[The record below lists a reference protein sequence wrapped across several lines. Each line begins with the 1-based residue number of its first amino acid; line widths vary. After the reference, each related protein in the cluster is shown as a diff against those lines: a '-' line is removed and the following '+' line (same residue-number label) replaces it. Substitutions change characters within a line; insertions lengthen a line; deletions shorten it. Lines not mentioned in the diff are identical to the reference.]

1 MPNRNKIGCIIQSRL
16 GSTRLPGKVMMKV
29 DDKHTLIHHLLNQ
42 LHQSKYCKNLVVAT
56 TSLSTD
62 DKLVEF
68 LKNLK
73 INFFRGSS
81 NDCLDRYYHCA
92 KKFNFSTIIRI
103 TSDNPLIDP
112 TLLDNA
118 VNTFLSDSYDY
129 LSNCNPRTFPY
140 GTEIEIFSFKALE
153 RSWNEALKESEREH
167 VTPYFYNN
175 PKKFKIFSIKNSE
188 NLSHLR
194 WTIDVI
200 DDLILV
206 QKIIKK
212 IKKSPILMSDIINL
226 YKKEPELFKNKK

>member
-175 PKKFKIFSIKNSE
+175 PKKFKIFSIKNPE

-212 IKKSPILMSDIINL
+212 IKKSPILMNDIINL